1 LRGRSCSRASL
12 ALSMLIVAV
21 SASLAEDPE
30 TKRYILTLSE
40 VRELARSRAP
50 SLLAARARVDIA
62 RGERVN
68 ASIWQPTNPELIVAA
83 GPRRLDGEKTGT
95 DIEIGIGQRFE
106 LGGRRRSR
114 VERADASIARADATS
129 SDAERELLR
138 SVSASFLAA
147 LHAERSF
154 EVAQESEQLFG
165 EIRRVTEQR
174 YEAGDVGILDPYAAA
189 MAHARSRARL
199 AKVEAT
205 RVLAARELR
214 ALLGLENDA
223 EIVVKGDLVDRRQY
237 ALEALIEQAAHRPDL
252 KAIEAKIGGTQAE
265 QRLARGFRS
274 PDLGA
279 FINYSQEEGADIFK
293 GGVSIVLPFVDKGQ
307 GRLAVAEARERA
319 FRFDL
324 QAARS
329 VVGAEVRSW
338 FEAFSLLDSAA
349 SRFESDDLPRVQE
362 MLDLARRS
370 YESGNIPFAELLILQ
385 RETIETRLAYLDLL
399 LQAAL
404 VSIELEA
411 AAGVL

>member
-1 LRGRSCSRASL
+1 MRGRSCSRASL
-12 ALSMLIVAV
+12 ALCMLIVVA
-21 SASLAEDPE
+21 SASLAEDAE

-68 ASIWQPTNPELIVAA
+68 ASIWQPTNPELIVSA

-95 DIEIGIGQRFE
+95 DFEIGIGQRFE

-114 VERADASIARADATS
+114 IERADAGIARADATS

-138 SVSASFLAA
+138 SVSASFLAT
-147 LHAERSF
+147 LHAERSLD
-154 EVAQESEQLFG
+154 VVRESERLFG

-174 YEAGDVGILDPYAAA
+174 YEAGDVGILDPYAAS

-199 AKVEAT
+199 AEVEAT

-214 ALLGLENDA
+214 ALLGLEPDA
-223 EIVVKGDLVDRRQY
+223 EIVVKGDLEKRRRH
-237 ALEALIEQAAHRPDL
+237 ALGALIEQAASRPDL
-252 KAIEAKIGGTQAE
+252 RAIEARIGEMQAE
-265 QRLARGFRS
+265 QRLARGFRA

-279 FINYSQEEGADIFK
+279 FVNYSQEEGADIVT
-293 GGVSIVLPFVDKGQ
+293 GGLSIVLPFVNRGQ
-307 GRLAVAEARERA
+307 GRLAVAEAEERA
-319 FRFDL
+319 LKLDF
-324 QAARS
+324 QAAQA
-329 VVGAEVRSW
+329 VVGTDVRSW

-385 RETIETRLAYLDLL
+385 RETVETRQAYLDLI

>member
-1 LRGRSCSRASL
+1 
-12 ALSMLIVAV
+12 M
-21 SASLAEDPE
+21 
-30 TKRYILTLSE
+30 
-40 VRELARSRAP
+40 ARSRAP
-50 SLLAARARVDIA
+50 SLLAARARADIA

-95 DIEIGIGQRFE
+95 DVEIGIGQRFE

-114 VERADASIARADATS
+114 LERADASIARADATS

-154 EVAQESEQLFG
+154 EVAQETEQLFG

-237 ALEALIEQAAHRPDL
+237 ELEALIEQAAHRPDL
-252 KAIEAKIGGTQAE
+252 KAIEAKIG
-265 QRLARGFRS
+265 
-274 PDLGA
+274 
-279 FINYSQEEGADIFK
+279 
-293 GGVSIVLPFVDKGQ
+293 
-307 GRLAVAEARERA
+307 
-319 FRFDL
+319 
-324 QAARS
+324 
-329 VVGAEVRSW
+329 
-338 FEAFSLLDSAA
+338 
-349 SRFESDDLPRVQE
+349 
-362 MLDLARRS
+362 
-370 YESGNIPFAELLILQ
+370 
-385 RETIETRLAYLDLL
+385 
-399 LQAAL
+399 
-404 VSIELEA
+404 
-411 AAGVL
+411 